1 MYISRMCSRLQ
12 PLTSRSGTRPAAYSR
27 PPPPAPRAD
36 RVSHDGTSCLPP
48 ALPLTTPA
56 ACHLRCMQLPPHGPV
71 ELGYVSAECRYT
83 AASRPTRCRVS
94 KNLRTRSQADA
105 DYGNGLFDTSAG
117 PTASS
122 SSLSKKRALFRG
134 SYPYSDTCRTWSSIT
149 KVCRCVKHHF
159 SLSLATG
166 KPRFYVGK
174 FGHHTKVT
182 L

>member
-122 SSLSKKRALFRG
+122 SSLSKKRILLVNLLQ
-134 SYPYSDTCRTWSSIT
+134 SSRST
-149 KVCRCVKHHF
+149 F
-159 SLSLATG
+159 SWGNFLSFFAFQEDMLSTPISVLG
-166 KPRFYVGK
+166 G
-174 FGHHTKVT
+174 
-182 L
+182 